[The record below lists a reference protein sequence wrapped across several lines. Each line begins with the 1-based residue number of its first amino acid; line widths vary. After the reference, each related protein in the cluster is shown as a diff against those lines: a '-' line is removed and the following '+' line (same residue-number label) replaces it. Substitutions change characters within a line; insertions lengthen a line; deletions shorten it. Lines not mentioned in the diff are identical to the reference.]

1 VTYFIVKIQIEK
13 EGILNMKRRRRISLV
28 VLTATV
34 ALSII
39 LTVNLSG
46 WSASESGQDKFYP
59 INLGQTGQTACYDEI
74 GLEISCESTGQDG
87 GIQSGFKWSEPRF
100 RAGTGVEAD
109 CVTDNLTGLMWV
121 KQPDSSARL
130 DGTTW
135 EEALEYAEG
144 LTLCGHD
151 DWRLPNINEL
161 ASLINDQTAVFS
173 RIMWYNTN
181 GFTNVQMS
189 CPYASSTT
197 LSGDTYSAWVLG
209 ATAGAV
215 HDFPKEG
222 IGMRGFCVWPVRA
235 GDGKKSDFFEGD
247 AALAALAAPVR
258 VPQTG
263 QHKSYEQRDDGEFR
277 KGVKWPSQRFV
288 AGTDGASDCILD
300 NLTGLMWTKDGDR
313 FDTWQGALDTADAL
327 DLCGYTDWRIPNKAE
342 LRTLINY
349 REANNAAWLNSNGFS
364 NVQPD
369 FYWTSTTYFSLLDNA
384 WLVLMNE
391 GQVFVDETGTTPDP
405 SKTGSYYFLP
415 VRGGQGG
422 VSILPTVHP
431 TSTPP
436 IL

>member
-1 VTYFIVKIQIEK
+1 M
-13 EGILNMKRRRRISLV
+13 NMKKRRGLLV
-28 VLTATV
+28 VITTIL
-34 ALSII
+34 ALSVI
-39 LTVNLSG
+39 LTFNLKG
-46 WSASESGQDKFYP
+46 WSASETGAGKFAP
-59 INLGQTGQTACYDEI
+59 VNLGQTGQTECFDEI
-74 GLEISCESTGQDG
+74 GQAISCEITGQDG
-87 GIQSGFKWSEPRF
+87 GIQSGVKWAEPRF

-135 EEALEYAEG
+135 EEALEYAED

-151 DWRLPNINEL
+151 DWILPNINEL
-161 ASLINDQTAVFS
+161 ASLINDQTATMS
-173 RIMWYNTN
+173 RIQWYNTN

-197 LSGDTYSAWVLG
+197 VSGDPGSAWVLG

-215 HDFPKEG
+215 HDFPKDG

-235 GDGKKSDFFEGD
+235 GDGKQGGEFLAGD
-247 AALAALAAPVR
+247 AALAALAAPVD
-258 VPQTG
+258 VPRTG
-263 QHKSYEQRDDGEFR
+263 QHESYEQRDDGELR
-277 KGVKWPSQRFV
+277 RGVKWPSQRFV

-300 NLTGLMWTKDGDR
+300 KLTGLMWTKDGDR

-327 DLCGYTDWRIPNKAE
+327 DLCGYTDWRIPNKLE
-342 LRTLINY
+342 LKTLINY
-349 REANNAAWLNSNGFS
+349 REANNAEWLNTNGFM

-369 FYWTSTTYFSLLDNA
+369 FYWTSTTYFSVLNSA

-405 SKTGSYYFLP
+405 TKTGSYYFLP

-422 VSILPTVHP
+422 ASIFPAIHS